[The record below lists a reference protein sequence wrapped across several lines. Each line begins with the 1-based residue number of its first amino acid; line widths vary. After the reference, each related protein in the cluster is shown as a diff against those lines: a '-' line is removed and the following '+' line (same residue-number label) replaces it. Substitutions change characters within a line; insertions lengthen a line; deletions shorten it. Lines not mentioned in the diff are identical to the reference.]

1 MIKFITWQW
10 NKRIFLS
17 KFFSSDTSCLVSK
30 AMSSYRVKSLGIAE
44 IHSCGFPAETAGSS
58 KMWKNPQ
65 CFTENY
71 TTVFG
76 KLNYD
81 IFFKAVLIKS
91 TAIV

>member
-1 MIKFITWQW
+1 MFQFWYQLFGVK
-10 NKRIFLS
+10 
-17 KFFSSDTSCLVSK
+17 SDHVVR
-30 AMSSYRVKSLGIAE
+30 MSSYGVKSLGTAE
-44 IHSCGFPAETAGSS
+44 IHSCVFPAETAGPS
-58 KMWKNPQ
+58 KMWKNPW

-71 TTVFG
+71 KTVFG